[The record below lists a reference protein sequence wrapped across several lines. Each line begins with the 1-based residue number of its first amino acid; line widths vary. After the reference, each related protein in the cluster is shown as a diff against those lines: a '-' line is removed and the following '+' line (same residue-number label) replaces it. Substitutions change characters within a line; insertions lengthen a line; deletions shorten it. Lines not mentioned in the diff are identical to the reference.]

1 MSRKGKLPPI
11 KSNAL
16 AMRSVAVQSAT
27 ADATKRSV
35 RVVTA
40 TENPID
46 RWDDSRQMVVAEV
59 LEMDGMTL
67 RSGATQIPIVDSHD
81 TTTVRNVL
89 GSLRNLTISG
99 DEFGGTAYFASD
111 DDSQTAYGKLVEG
124 HITDFSITAQPDE
137 VLELRS
143 GQSYTTSRGTE
154 VIGPANV
161 ITKWT
166 ALDASLVATGADS
179 RSTVRRSYTD
189 LEKRKRTM
197 DPALLEQLKAMGL
210 PEGMEDPNQVLAWV
224 VGKLGKPAEEIES
237 MVEEKPAEPS
247 EPVVEQMEGE
257 PKEEAKPIIEQMNEE
272 EKKPMDAS
280 ARSVVEGQIKR
291 ALADDQKRRSEIQA
305 TCKLAKVERA
315 FADELCD
322 AGVSVEEAKQRI
334 IRKMATEPLGRS
346 AEGDSVRVTRS
357 SDDKYF
363 DAARD
368 GLLMRAQTA
377 SRVKRTLH
385 AGKAADGAEDF
396 SRMSLLRMAEN
407 FMRRAGVNT
416 DRVSSPEI
424 ARAAI
429 GDPKALARMNI
440 QRSDPAYH
448 TTGTFANLM
457 LDAANKTLL
466 AGYEEAPYTWN
477 LWARQAG
484 SVDDFKAINRIR
496 FSESPDLE
504 HVPENSSYP
513 EGVMTDSRESYKVE
527 KFGKTF
533 SVTWETVVNDDLDA
547 ISRIP
552 AMHGNA
558 ARRIQNKK
566 VYEVLTSNP
575 TMGDGFGLFSASH
588 VSGDNTQGA
597 GAPAVSTLNT
607 AFVKMMLQK
616 GLNSQ
621 TVLSVVPR
629 YLIVPVALSATALE
643 LFSSLSYNA
652 ANNNEGVRN
661 IYGPGGER
669 SLTPII
675 EPVLDGASSA
685 AWYLAADPGQI
696 DTVELSFLS
705 GEESPVLEN
714 EWDFDKDCY
723 KYKIRQTFGVK
734 AIDWRGLLRAGV

>member
-1 MSRKGKLPPI
+1 MSKKGKLPPI

-16 AMRSVAVQSAT
+16 AMRSVSVQSAT

-35 RVVTA
+35 SVVTA

-46 RWDDSRQMVVAEV
+46 RWDESRQMVVAEV

-89 GSLRNLTISG
+89 GSLRNLTVTG

-111 DDSQTAYGKLVEG
+111 EDSQTAYGKLLEG

-189 LEKRKRTM
+189 LKQRKRTM

-237 MVEEKPAEPS
+237 MVEEDKPV

-257 PKEEAKPIIEQMNEE
+257 PKEEVKPVIEQMNEE
-272 EKKPMDAS
+272 EKKPIEAS
-280 ARSVVEGQIKR
+280 ARSVTEGQIKR

-346 AEGDSVRVTRS
+346 AEGDSIRVTRS
-357 SDDKYF
+357 ADDKYF
-363 DAARD
+363 EAARD

-385 AGKAADGAEDF
+385 TGKAVDGAEDF

-504 HVPENSSYP
+504 HVPENSAYP

-533 SVTWETVVNDDLDA
+533 SVTWETVVND
-547 ISRIP
+547 
-552 AMHGNA
+552 
-558 ARRIQNKK
+558 
-566 VYEVLTSNP
+566 
-575 TMGDGFGLFSASH
+575 
-588 VSGDNTQGA
+588 
-597 GAPAVSTLNT
+597 AVGTLNT

-675 EPVLDGASSA
+675 EPVLDGSSSA